1 MRRQWSVRRTR
12 QPEPDGQR
20 RWDRAYQ
27 EVLAWTEAAASGEA
41 LAAAPRKPPQREV
54 PDESGSL
61 RPGLDAA
68 PSASKRTVRRHDA
81 RFSNALGMMDTK
93 RSLLLSRRR
102 AI

>member
-12 QPEPDGQR
+12 QPEPDEQR

-27 EVLAWTEAAASGEA
+27 EVLAWT
-41 LAAAPRKPPQREV
+41 
-54 PDESGSL
+54 DESGSL
-61 RPGLDAA
+61 CPGLDAA

-93 RSLLLSRRR
+93 RSLLLSTRR